1 MLRIIPAILKNCVI
15 EKLEKSQT
23 TIQQCCSQ
31 KFLVQAV
38 KLLSKQQS
46 NVMSYILKRVLI
58 RSIKEKKYR

>member
-1 MLRIIPAILKNCVI
+1 M

-23 TIQQCCSQ
+23 TIQQGCSQ